1 SGGASCASVIEA
13 ERAVRLP
20 GSRFRNLADRRRRRR
35 WRLRLSRVDVAD
47 RVRASRPA
55 RRLTMAHPKSINRRA
70 FLTGEQPDRHYIS
83 SAVIIALPARLD
95 GVRGAI
101 ETMPGVEIHACEGS
115 RIVVTIEG
123 PTSGSL
129 G

>member
-1 SGGASCASVIEA
+1 
-13 ERAVRLP
+13 
-20 GSRFRNLADRRRRRR
+20 
-35 WRLRLSRVDVAD
+35 
-47 RVRASRPA
+47 
-55 RRLTMAHPKSINRRA
+55 MAHPKSINRRA

-129 G
+129 GERLGEMTLIDGVLAANMVYEHVEEAARS